1 LLLPVFQPGA
11 LFSLGDGHAAMG
23 DGELT
28 GAALETSLDVEFT
41 VDLMLGSATPYPR
54 LMNSDYLMLIGVAGS
69 VEEALQAA
77 TAQLADWLK
86 ADYHLNDN
94 EIALVMGAALK
105 YDVAQLVDPHFDV
118 VAKLPKSA
126 LTGLKK

>member
-1 LLLPVFQPGA
+1 M
-11 LFSLGDGHAAMG
+11 S
-23 DGELT
+23 
-28 GAALETSLDVEFT
+28 
-41 VDLMLGSATPYPR
+41 
-54 LMNSDYLMLIGVAGS
+54 IGVAGS

-94 EIALVMGAALK
+94 EIALVMGTALK

-126 LTGLKK
+126 LASLKK